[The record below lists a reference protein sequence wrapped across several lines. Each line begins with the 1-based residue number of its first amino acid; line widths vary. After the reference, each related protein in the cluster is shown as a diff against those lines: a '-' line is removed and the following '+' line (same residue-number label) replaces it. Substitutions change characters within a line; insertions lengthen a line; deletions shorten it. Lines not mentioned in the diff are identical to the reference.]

1 MGQNMI
7 WIKYAGIYVLL
18 ILLAFIIA
26 GISSAKLQ
34 DQYFGKTNTKA
45 MKGVAILAVMLCHLM
60 GKFGGGTTLF
70 TPLGGIGVSIF
81 LMFSAYG
88 LNESF
93 IRGGYKFWWKKC
105 IIAVF
110 IPYFLIQCILYWPF
124 QKFNIIDFILDVTLI
139 SPQYHNGWYL
149 NYLLM
154 CYMAFYLVIRVP
166 FLTKH
171 KIIVFTFLSAASFL
185 LLREIKA
192 EQAMS
197 FLTGIV
203 LSEYKE
209 SELIRKCLNWK
220 TGVLFLIIGIV
231 ALAIKQTELI
241 RNADQIIFNFV
252 QLLIK
257 LPCGLGLCLITI
269 SLAKKMN
276 LRMFAIVGA
285 ISYEL
290 YLVHGYILQWV
301 NASFTGEI
309 IFIFGSLIGA
319 VILHYVMKA
328 IKNSVNKAK

>member
-1 MGQNMI
+1 M
-7 WIKYAGIYVLL
+7 
-18 ILLAFIIA
+18 
-26 GISSAKLQ
+26 
-34 DQYFGKTNTKA
+34 
-45 MKGVAILAVMLCHLM
+45 
-60 GKFGGGTTLF
+60 
-70 TPLGGIGVSIF
+70 
-81 LMFSAYG
+81 
-88 LNESF
+88 
-93 IRGGYKFWWKKC
+93 
-105 IIAVF
+105 
-110 IPYFLIQCILYWPF
+110 
-124 QKFNIIDFILDVTLI
+124 
-139 SPQYHNGWYL
+139 
-149 NYLLM
+149 
-154 CYMAFYLVIRVP
+154 
-166 FLTKH
+166 
-171 KIIVFTFLSAASFL
+171 
-185 LLREIKA
+185 LREIKA

-197 FLTGIV
+197 FLTGMV

-209 SELIRKCLNWK
+209 SELIRKRLNWK

-276 LRMFAIVGA
+276 LRMFAIIGA

-319 VILHYVMKA
+319 VILHYVMKV